1 MINASKNT
9 INNLATY
16 YEIHEYFERS
26 YKDVTKKKEKKRKK
40 KGKKLKLENNKL
52 KPYSTHYYKLSY

>member
-16 YEIHEYFERS
+16 YEIHEYFERI
-26 YKDVTKKKEKKRKK
+26 YKDVTKKKEKKKK
-40 KGKKLKLENNKL
+40 KGKKIEIRK
-52 KPYSTHYYKLSY
+52 